1 MAATIK
7 DLVIL
12 YVEDDRFSR
21 KVIEVLL
28 TDVLPVRKLHLF
40 ENSESFMERLRGLPD
55 KPSLIFL
62 DIQMKPIDGY
72 EVLKLLRA
80 SDDYKETTAIA
91 LTANVM
97 AHDVDQLKK
106 VGFDGLI
113 GKPILEDVFAQLIQ
127 MIADGKPVWYI
138 P

>member
-1 MAATIK
+1 MAIS

-21 KVIEVLL
+21 MVIEVLL
-28 TDVLPVRKLHLF
+28 TDVLPVRKLVTF
-40 ENSESFMERLRGLPD
+40 ENSENFLQRLTALPD
-55 KPSLIFL
+55 KPTLIFL
-62 DIQMKPIDGY
+62 DVQMKPLDGY
-72 EVLKLLRA
+72 EVLKLIR
-80 SDDYKETTAIA
+80 SSPDHKDTTAIA

-113 GKPILEDVFAQLIQ
+113 GKPILEEVFAQLIE